1 MTSLGYLW
9 DDLLPLYE
17 KIQKVSRLKSR
28 SFGAL
33 VASDVV
39 ISVKSFLTETT
50 MSLVARTP

>member
-17 KIQKVSRLKSR
+17 KIQKVSRLKYR